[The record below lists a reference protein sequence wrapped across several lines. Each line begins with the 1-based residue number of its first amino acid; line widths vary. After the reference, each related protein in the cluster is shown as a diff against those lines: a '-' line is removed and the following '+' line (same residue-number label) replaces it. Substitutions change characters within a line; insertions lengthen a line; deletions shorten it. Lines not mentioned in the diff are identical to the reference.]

1 MNIRTALITGAAG
14 FMLTAG
20 AVTDASAQYVK
31 TGSRNSGYYG
41 NNGYYGNSG
50 YNNGYMGVRQAQ
62 RVVARAY
69 RDILG
74 REVDQSGLREYTN
87 AMVNRGWSE
96 DDVRRALLSSPE
108 YARMNGGYGRYNRSS
123 RSIFRNR

>member
-1 MNIRTALITGAAG
+1 MNIRTAIITGAAG

-20 AVTDASAQYVK
+20 AGTDAFAQYSK
-31 TGSRNSGYYG
+31 TNSRNSGYYG
-41 NNGYYGNSG
+41 NSGYG

-87 AMVNRGWSE
+87 AMVNRGW
-96 DDVRRALLSSPE
+96 
-108 YARMNGGYGRYNRSS
+108 
-123 RSIFRNR
+123 